1 MKTLVLDGPM
11 AQKTW
16 QRSGGRGPAQF
27 VKGVPQDVDDDEFA
41 AELLAASVVKE
52 GDVVRTVT
60 LEEAAVHCIPVFRE
74 VIKGKGVGG
83 EVKSDV

>member
-1 MKTLVLDGPM
+1 MRTLVLDGPM

-16 QRSGGRGPAQF
+16 QLGGGRGPVQF
-27 VKGVPQDVDDDEFA
+27 VKGVPQDVDDEFA

-52 GDVVRTVT
+52 GDGERKVT

-74 VIKGKGVGG
+74 VIKGKAVGG